1 MSEPPF
7 RHIGDEGGT
16 EALGGDGMLPRR
28 PSASILRTG
37 SRSDLAALNEDDSGD
52 ESAMQYQPQQFRRE
66 RSMEDKKRASFSQ
79 QGPERFEFTPG
90 SAPGG
95 KIVQEGELVVRAWF
109 GGTRVWRGI
118 RLIIETIRFVFLN
131 FIYIRIN
138 PFLLFA

>member
-7 RHIGDEGGT
+7 HHIDSESGT
-16 EALGGDGMLPRR
+16 EALGDDEGLPRR

-37 SRSDLAALNEDDSGD
+37 SRSDLAALNDEDSGD
-52 ESAMQYQPQQFRRE
+52 ESAMQYQPHQIHRE

-95 KIVQEGELVVRAWF
+95 KIVQEGEFLRILL
-109 GGTRVWRGI
+109 GGTCCWRK
-118 RLIIETIRFVFLN
+118 V
-131 FIYIRIN
+131 
-138 PFLLFA
+138 

>member
-7 RHIGDEGGT
+7 RHIGGESGRED
-16 EALGGDGMLPRR
+16 LNDGVLPRR

-52 ESAMQYQPQQFRRE
+52 ESAMQYQPNQFRRE

-90 SAPGG
+90 PPQAARSFRRVSFREFCWVEHVVGGIFQSA
-95 KIVQEGELVVRAWF
+95 
-109 GGTRVWRGI
+109 T
-118 RLIIETIRFVFLN
+118 
-131 FIYIRIN
+131 
-138 PFLLFA
+138 

>member
-7 RHIGDEGGT
+7 HHIGGESGA
-16 EALGGDGMLPRR
+16 EALDDGVLPRR
-28 PSASILRTG
+28 PSASILRIG

-52 ESAMQYQPQQFRRE
+52 ESATQYQPNHFRRE

-95 KIVQEGELVVRAWF
+95 KFAQQGEFLTVLLGGVLL
-109 GGTRVWRGI
+109 GGTNCWR
-118 RLIIETIRFVFLN
+118 FD
-131 FIYIRIN
+131 
-138 PFLLFA
+138 

>member
-7 RHIGDEGGT
+7 RHIGGESGT
-16 EALGGDGMLPRR
+16 EALNEGVLPRR

-52 ESAMQYQPQQFRRE
+52 ESTMQYQPHQFRRE

-95 KIVQEGELVVRAWF
+95 KIVQEGEFLIILL
-109 GGTRVWRGI
+109 GGTCCWRK
-118 RLIIETIRFVFLN
+118 V
-131 FIYIRIN
+131 
-138 PFLLFA
+138 